1 MKTKSMRTI
10 NEQLERLDDSNE
22 RRNNIICAIARKYVE
37 NIINHFGGYKD
48 EIEFIQIY
56 HKEVAREIYAGY

>member
-1 MKTKSMRTI
+1 MNTKSMRTI

-56 HKEVAREIYAGY
+56 YKEVAREIYAGY